1 MGQKAKNAGKKQ
13 SKTCNKPVSSYIE
26 INRPS
31 IKDFKKTTTIKSSED
46 FELFSNNTCYKD
58 NYEELESMCRFGA
71 NRNIKRKMLSMC
83 ASKELQSICIG
94 NN

>member
-31 IKDFKKTTTIKSSED
+31 MKQFKKSTSIKSKED
-46 FELFSNNTCYKD
+46 LELFKNNICYQD
-58 NYEELESMCRFGA
+58 DYEEIESMRRFGA
-71 NRNIKRKMLSMC
+71 NRNI
-83 ASKELQSICIG
+83 
-94 NN
+94 

>member
-26 INRPS
+26 INTPSMKELKKSTS
-31 IKDFKKTTTIKSSED
+31 IKSKED
-46 FELFSNNTCYKD
+46 LELFSNNTCYKD

-71 NRNIKRKMLSMC
+71 NRNIKRKILSMC